1 MIASKPVAP
10 MSKAAMSSRIPDLRI
25 QTIIHVIR
33 RGLLMIIRRIP
44 VVAIT
49 TGLHLLHHRH
59 LILPLLPVGLNLLH
73 HQTVVVLVIADAVVT
88 VRGQPEVVINN

>member
-10 MSKAAMSSRIPDLRI
+10 TSKAAMSSRIPDLPT
-25 QTIIHVIR
+25 QTIILVIR
-33 RGLLMIIRRIP
+33 RELLMIIRRIP

-49 TGLHLLHHRH
+49 TGLHLLHHRL
-59 LILPLLPVGLNLLH
+59 LIPPLPVGLNLLH
-73 HQTVVVLVIADAVVT
+73 HQTVVVLVMADAVVT

>member
-10 MSKAAMSSRIPDLRI
+10 TSKAAMSNRIPDLRI

-49 TGLHLLHHRH
+49 TGLHLLHHRL
-59 LILPLLPVGLNLLH
+59 LIPPLQVGLNLLH
-73 HQTVVVLVIADAVVT
+73 HQTVVVLVMADAVVT